1 MAAFTTSEFTSL
13 LDELLD
19 RSEREKNSSGRPAV
33 PFGYVAPKD
42 AVEELWASMPSD
54 FVESVYRENEDRE
67 TVRDAPGMETP
78 EPTEPPLPSIEP
90 EAIAAELRM
99 ATARWPRD
107 MDRIRRE
114 FAMANHPDRAEPRL
128 RERAAIR
135 MQIANMLIDQEKRR
149 LAGRR

>member
-1 MAAFTTSEFTSL
+1 MTAFTTSEFTSL

-19 RSEREKNSSGRPAV
+19 KSEREKDGSGRPSV

-54 FVESVYRENEDRE
+54 FVTSVYRDTGDRE
-67 TVRDAPGMETP
+67 TVRETPGMETP
-78 EPTEPPLPSIEP
+78 EASEPPLPSIEP
-90 EAIAAELRM
+90 DAIAAELRM
-99 ATARWPRD
+99 ANARWPRD
-107 MDRIRRE
+107 FDRIRRE

-128 RERAAIR
+128 RDRAVIR